1 MTQRVLIVGF
11 GSIGQRHLRIVR
23 ESLPKSDVRV
33 LRREPGAMAEG
44 ADDCFYSLDEAL
56 AFKPQVA
63 IIANPAPFHV
73 RIALALARQSCHLL
87 VEKPLSDRPEE
98 VSELL
103 AAASAGGIVLQV
115 AYNLRFS
122 PSLRDFRQWVQ
133 SGRIGRILSIRCET
147 GQHLETWRPGT
158 DYRQGVSA
166 CRELGGGVLLELSH
180 ELDYLRWIFGDI
192 DWVGAW
198 MGHQSALEINVED
211 TAHLLLGFRDS
222 PVVAGA
228 CAPVAALAL
237 DFLRRDATRRCVAIG
252 ETGSL
257 VWDGI
262 AGSVRLC
269 VGPGNL
275 ESEVLSEHPPVR
287 DETYREQWRHFLSC
301 VENKSSPLV
310 GGHDGLAVVELVKAA
325 WRSVALEGARVR
337 LNQIDGTG
345 TDHG

>member
-1 MTQRVLIVGF
+1 MMQRVLIVGF

-23 ESLPKSDVRV
+23 ESLPKSDVRL

-44 ADDCFYSLDEAL
+44 ADGFFYSLDDAL

-73 RIALALARQSCHLL
+73 RVALALASQGCHLL
-87 VEKPLSDRPEE
+87 VEKPLSDTLEG

-103 AAASAGGIVLQV
+103 LATSAGAIVLQV
-115 AYNLRFS
+115 GYNLRFS
-122 PSLRDFRQWVQ
+122 PSLRDFKKWVQ
-133 SGRIGRILSIRCET
+133 SGHIGRILSIRCET

-166 CRELGGGVLLELSH
+166 CRELGGGALLELSH

-198 MGHQSALEINVED
+198 MGKQSALEINVED
-211 TAHLLLGFRDS
+211 TAHLLMGLRDS

-228 CAPVAALAL
+228 CAPVAALSL
-237 DFLRRDATRRCVAIG
+237 DFLRRDTTRRCVAIG

-269 VGPGNL
+269 IGPGNL
-275 ESEVLSEHPPVR
+275 KSEVLSVHSPVP

-310 GGHDGLAVVELVKAA
+310 SGHDGMAVVELVKAA
-325 WRSVALEGARVR
+325 WRSVALGGARVH
-337 LNQIDGTG
+337 LNQAVGTR

>member
-1 MTQRVLIVGF
+1 MTHRVLIVGY

-23 ESLPKSDVRV
+23 ESLPQSDVRV
-33 LRREPGAMAEG
+33 LRREPGAMAKG
-44 ADDCFYSLDEAL
+44 ADGYFSSLDDAL
-56 AFKPQVA
+56 AFAPQVA
-63 IIANPAPFHV
+63 IIANPAPFHTQV
-73 RIALALARQSCHLL
+73 ALALARQGCHLL
-87 VEKPLSDRPEE
+87 VEKPLSDKPEG

-103 AAASAGGIVLQV
+103 AAAEECGIVLQV

-122 PSLRDFRQWVQ
+122 PALRNFRHWVQ

-198 MGHQSALEINVED
+198 MGRQSALEINVED
-211 TAHLLLGFRDS
+211 TAHLLLGVRNNRAAVN
-222 PVVAGA
+222 PCG
-228 CAPVAALAL
+228 PVAALSL
-237 DFLRRDATRRCVAIG
+237 DFLRRDTTRRCIAIG
-252 ETGSL
+252 EIGSL

-262 AGSVRLC
+262 AGSVRFC
-269 VGPGNL
+269 GGGGSA

-287 DETYREQWRHFLSC
+287 DETYREQWRHFLSSI
-301 VENKSSPLV
+301 ENKSSPLV
-310 GGHDGLAVVELVKAA
+310 GGRDGLAVLELVKAA
-325 WRSVALEGARVR
+325 WQSMELEGARVR
-337 LNQIDGTG
+337 LNQDEGMVAG
-345 TDHG
+345 RG